1 MWISHVILL
10 FAFLGLCTA
19 DEQKAEEVRS
29 LFLSCFPVIIINWC
43 SCNRND
49 TILVCSL
56 LWDHRE
62 TLLNVNKR
70 LEVSVWYVEKGLCHP
85 VSCSLILKVAA
96 RIISPAWWQLP
107 HTVTPFILL
116 AWSFEVGS
124 LWSFNQEKFIE
135 FLDFSF
141 KCWVIQEVGW
151 KIRFGADKICK
162 TQMWM
167 SSNGLFG
174 WLESWEVDK
183 NPFSFLLSALS
194 PVTMYIA
201 TPPCPWSI
209 VTKVFLGCTFLC
221 YWFCSHRRQKLVM
234 TTL

>member
-1 MWISHVILL
+1 MGHRLKRYFFFSLDLTVVTWISHVILPS
-10 FAFLGLCTA
+10 AFLGLCTS

-43 SCNRND
+43 SCNRNG

-56 LWDHRE
+56 HWDHRE

-85 VSCSLILKVAA
+85 VSCSLILKIAA

-107 HTVTPFILL
+107 HTVTPFILF

-124 LWSFNQEKFIE
+124 SWSFNQEKLIE
-135 FLDFSF
+135 VFRLYFQTLSYPRSGMKDMVWSRQKLKDTNMMFSN
-141 KCWVIQEVGW
+141 C
-151 KIRFGADKICK
+151 
-162 TQMWM
+162 
-167 SSNGLFG
+167 LFG

-183 NPFSFLLSALS
+183 LSLCLFSVLCLLL
-194 PVTMYIA
+194 
-201 TPPCPWSI
+201 
-209 VTKVFLGCTFLC
+209 LC
-221 YWFCSHRRQKLVM
+221 AW
-234 TTL
+234 